1 MHRRATWESRLSN
14 LICLCHSH
22 LSPFFFFF
30 SFYKL
35 FFSDSL
41 CTGSN
46 VDVPGCSG
54 LRTNRNLLD
63 LILNFWKRLPVI
75 SGLHFHSVI
84 YGLALEMQILLQT
97 SEPDV
102 GCATI
107 PKVIYGQSQ
116 GWHSPLQKIN
126 LGARN
131 CSIMEQVISYSR
143 AVIDLLQ
150 EAYFSISNL

>member
-1 MHRRATWESRLSN
+1 METLHIRQRCTEGPHESRLSN

-22 LSPFFFFF
+22 LSPFFFF

-97 SEPDV
+97 SEPCLWV
-102 GCATI
+102 TRMQMWAV
-107 PKVIYGQSQ
+107 PPSQ
-116 GWHSPLQKIN
+116 KLSM
-126 LGARN
+126 AR
-131 CSIMEQVISYSR
+131 VR
-143 AVIDLLQ
+143 GGTLLCKRSLWVQ
-150 EAYFSISNL
+150 ETVLS